1 MSVPIFG
8 HGGASAGAIQ
18 AWFVDRGP
26 DYKGYAPDKTYK
38 APPDDLGQAIVDE
51 CRRYID
57 YVVNHDYVAAQILH
71 ETAAWQSKYAR
82 ERNNPGGIGAV
93 NHDPDQAHW
102 FPTVA
107 AGVRAHVA
115 HLLTY
120 VLGDGPWTKDTPRY
134 EAVKARGWLGS
145 VVFWPDLNG
154 KWAYPGATYGQ
165 SIITL
170 GNQLRAF
177 ASGFEEP
184 MTAQIPGFT
193 WEPAELDH
201 YHGGRTARIR
211 GGAQHY
217 TAGTNSLP
225 WLTKTSHPPV
235 SATFLVRNKPTMEDR
250 GWQLVRIEDT
260 AWTTAFANDYT
271 VSVEYEHNGHDPIP
285 DVAYTVLAQTW
296 IDIAAY
302 VAAHDLGSIPL
313 NRNGIRGHKEWV
325 GNATLT
331 CPDGI
336 DINRIVAEI
345 DRLLN
350 VKPPEDALFIAGNP
364 FGEIPIVAGFKGLF
378 LDTGKV
384 KYPDDPIAGAVSLY
398 GYPEGPEYPT
408 SFGSAQVFERAIFK
422 WHRGAQRP
430 WDVVVAHRM
439 EPVPEAA

>member
-1 MSVPIFG
+1 MRILGSTTVSVGAAQEWARQRGAHQRFIEVIPLYFEICPRYNIPAENGIGQASHETNDGKYTGVLSPDFHNWCG
-8 HGGASAGAIQ
+8 LKTSKGGANEDPEAHQ
-18 AWFVDRGP
+18 RF
-26 DYKGYAPDKTYK
+26 
-38 APPDDLGQAIVDE
+38 PDDRTGVLAHIQHLARYGGAQGVAEGDTLVDPRWSHVTKFTDTIEGLG
-51 CRRYID
+51 
-57 YVVNHDYVAAQILH
+57 
-71 ETAAWQSKYAR
+71 
-82 ERNNPGGIGAV
+82 
-93 NHDPDQAHW
+93 
-102 FPTVA
+102 
-107 AGVRAHVA
+107 
-115 HLLTY
+115 
-120 VLGDGPWTKDTPRY
+120 
-134 EAVKARGWLGS
+134 GS
-145 VVFWPDLNG
+145 
-154 KWAYPGATYGQ
+154 WAPSPTYGTRVRDRIQ
-165 SIITL
+165 SLIS
-170 GNQLRAF
+170 F
-177 ASGFEEP
+177 AAGFEEP

-225 WLTKTSHPPV
+225 WLTKTSNPPV
-235 SATFLVRNKPTMEDR
+235 SATFLVRNKPTLEDR
-250 GWQLVRIEDT
+250 GWQLIRIEDT
-260 AWTTAFANDYT
+260 AWTTAFANPYT

-296 IDIAAY
+296 IDIAGY
-302 VAAHDLGSIPL
+302 VSAHDLGSIPL

-325 GNATLT
+325 GNAALT

-350 VKPPEDALFIAGNP
+350 VKPPEDALVIAGNP
-364 FGEIPIVAGFKGLF
+364 FGEIPIVSGFKGLF
-378 LDTGKV
+378 LETGKV

-408 SFGSAQVFERAIFK
+408 TFGSAQVFERAVFK

-430 WDVVVAHRM
+430 WDLVIAHRA